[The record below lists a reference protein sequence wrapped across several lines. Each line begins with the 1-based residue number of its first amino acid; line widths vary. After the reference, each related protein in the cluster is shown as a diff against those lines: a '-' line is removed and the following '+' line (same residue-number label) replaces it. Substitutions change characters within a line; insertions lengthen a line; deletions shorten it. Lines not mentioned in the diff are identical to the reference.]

1 MSLNFISPHQFK
13 CISKIPLAELSNKSQ
28 FKLQTGNGVEQLGV
42 VSPTE
47 MPKTQE
53 QLYHQQKFY

>member
-28 FKLQTGNGVEQLGV
+28 FKLQTGNGAEQLV
-42 VSPTE
+42 VSPME
-47 MPKTQE
+47 MPESQE
-53 QLYHQQKFY
+53 HLHHH